1 MKKYLYIYKTEL
13 MSNMAYV
20 FNIASGFISYL
31 IHIIIF
37 FYLWNYMYDDP
48 SQIINGYTKSEMIWY
63 VIITEVLWISLGSRQ
78 FCKKINDD
86 VKSGNITY
94 NLNKPY
100 SYISYLLSNK
110 LGEVTMKIVFYS
122 IGGILVGLLF
132 LHTIPHLNILQV
144 LLVVITIILATI
156 INIFLIMFIGLCSFF
171 IEDANPFHWM
181 YSKLIL
187 IFGILFPIE
196 YFPKVIAKV
205 LNYSPVYVVSYGPA
219 RMFVNFSYVEA
230 IKIIIAQI
238 IYIMITY
245 LLCLLIYKKGEKR
258 LNVNGG

>member
-1 MKKYLYIYKTEL
+1 
-13 MSNMAYV
+13 
-20 FNIASGFISYL
+20 
-31 IHIIIF
+31 
-37 FYLWNYMYDDP
+37 
-48 SQIINGYTKSEMIWY
+48 
-63 VIITEVLWISLGSRQ
+63 
-78 FCKKINDD
+78 
-86 VKSGNITY
+86 
-94 NLNKPY
+94 
-100 SYISYLLSNK
+100 
-110 LGEVTMKIVFYS
+110 
-122 IGGILVGLLF
+122 
-132 LHTIPHLNILQV
+132 
-144 LLVVITIILATI
+144 
-156 INIFLIMFIGLCSFF
+156 MFIGLCSFF
-171 IEDANPFHWM
+171 IEDTNPFHWM

-219 RMFVNFSYVEA
+219 RMFVNFNYVEA